1 MADQLRLLVAAPD
14 RQLVD
19 QNVDELQVPAAD
31 GYMGV
36 LPGHAPLLTAL
47 GAGALTFRKGSD
59 LQYLAIEDGV
69 MEVLPDRVR
78 VLVGQATWAS
88 EVDVE
93 SARVALQRA
102 TEILEERSI
111 ESDLERARKDVAQAR
126 AQLEAWERFTK
137 K

>member
-1 MADQLRLLVAAPD
+1 MADQFRLLVAAPD

-19 QNVDELQVPAAD
+19 EDVDQLQVPAAD
-31 GYMGV
+31 GSMGV

-47 GAGALTFRKGSD
+47 GAGALTFRIGNES
-59 LQYLAIEDGV
+59 QYLAVEDGV

-78 VLVGQATWAS
+78 VLVGKATWAS
-88 EVDVE
+88 EIDVE
-93 SARVALQRA
+93 EAKVALQRA
-102 TEILEERSI
+102 TEILEERSV

-126 AQLEAWERFTK
+126 AKLEAWEQSTK

>member
-19 QNVDELQVPAAD
+19 EDVDELQVPAAD
-31 GYMGV
+31 GSMGV

-47 GAGALTFRKGSD
+47 GAGALTFRTGSETK
-59 LQYLAIEDGV
+59 YLAVEDGV

-78 VLVGQATWAS
+78 VLVGRATWAS

-93 SARVALQRA
+93 TAKVQLQRA
-102 TEILEERSI
+102 MEILQERSV

-126 AQLEAWERFTK
+126 AKLEAWERSNK

>member
-19 QNVDELQVPAAD
+19 EDVDELQVPAAD
-31 GYMGV
+31 GYIGV

-47 GAGALTFRKGSD
+47 GAGAMTFRKGSD
-59 LQYLAIEDGV
+59 AQYLAIEEGV

-78 VLVGQATWAS
+78 VLVGSATWAS

-93 SARVALQRA
+93 AAKTALQRA
-102 TEILEERSI
+102 TEILEERAT
-111 ESDLERARKDVAQAR
+111 ESDLDRARKDVAQAR
-126 AQLEAWERFTK
+126 AQLEAWERSTK

>member
-19 QNVDELQVPAAD
+19 EDVDELQVPAAD

-47 GAGALTFRKGSD
+47 GSGALTFRKGSD
-59 LQYLAIEDGV
+59 AQYLAIEDGV

-78 VLVGQATWAS
+78 VLVGSATWAS

-93 SARVALQRA
+93 AAKVALQRA
-102 TEILEERSI
+102 TEILEERST
-111 ESDLERARKDVAQAR
+111 ESDLDRARKDVAQAR
-126 AQLEAWERFTK
+126 AQLEAWERSTK

>member
-1 MADQLRLLVAAPD
+1 MADQLRLVVAAPD

-19 QNVDELQVPAAD
+19 EDVDELQVPAAD

-47 GAGALTFRKGSD
+47 GSGALTFLKGSNA
-59 LQYLAIEDGV
+59 QYLAIEDGV

-78 VLVGQATWAS
+78 VLVGSATWAS

-93 SARVALQRA
+93 AARVALQRA
-102 TEILEERSI
+102 TEMLEERSV

-126 AQLEAWERFTK
+126 AQLEAWERSTK